1 MVLSNT
7 NDRNVIAPPI
17 IRTNLPRGRKK
28 KGWLLPLSIGD
39 PIEFGATIIFIVES
53 RDLLVADTVTLFAS
67 ELKAFKFR
75 DYEDAPR
82 FKRYTLRFVIL
93 IRDSSQPLFS
103 R

>member
-39 PIEFGATIIFIVES
+39 PIEFDATIIFI
-53 RDLLVADTVTLFAS
+53 VADTVTLFAS